1 LNALPPAD
9 RTAAEPWIAKAD
21 ARAAALAASGQ
32 FAADAMAALTKPA
45 P

>member
-1 LNALPPAD
+1 MD
-9 RTAAEPWIAKAD
+9 RLD
-21 ARAAALAASGQ
+21 ARDAALTASRQ